1 MASNT
6 IRPLVWMGSSKRD
19 YRAFPED
26 VKGSFG
32 FALYLAQTGGRA
44 LHAKPFK
51 SLGGGVVELVQ
62 DYDKGTYRAIYTI
75 RFSGTVYVLHAFQKK
90 SKRGIGTTRQ
100 DVEMVRR
107 RLRDAEMLHRSR
119 QETR

>member
-1 MASNT
+1 M
-6 IRPLVWMGSSKRD
+6 
-19 YRAFPED
+19 
-26 VKGSFG
+26 
-32 FALYLAQTGGRA
+32 
-44 LHAKPFK
+44 
-51 SLGGGVVELVQ
+51 VELVQ

-90 SKRGIGTTRQ
+90 SKRGIGTPRQ